1 MAEMDLKELREGF
14 GFGGEGLTL
23 KKNVFGG
30 YRKKEVDELI
40 QRLEQNCRSMQLAF
54 EEKNSTFT
62 QGLST
67 ARQEVQELTQTIEE
81 LQEVIRKKDGL
92 LAECKAEIAELKDV
106 RNSLAAQ
113 LDEVK
118 HIRNDETLL
127 KENLCLQQQI
137 EENRRDMEVLRSE
150 ILRRDESIIRNQQ
163 EIQRLSDKS
172 QADLNLAYRT
182 LDFRMDKIRSL
193 ISDFNDV
200 AAEMDKFIEGK
211 LEEIARGADR

>member
-14 GFGGEGLTL
+14 GFVDERLTL
-23 KKNVFGG
+23 KKNFLRG

-54 EEKNSTFT
+54 EEKNSTFAK
-62 QGLST
+62 GLSS
-67 ARQEVQELTQTIEE
+67 ARQEVQALTKTVEE
-81 LQEVIRKKDGL
+81 LKEVIRGKDSL
-92 LAECKAEIAELKDV
+92 LAEYKAEIEELKDV
-106 RNSLAAQ
+106 RDSLAAQ
-113 LDEVK
+113 LDEVE
-118 HIRNDETLL
+118 HMRNDETLL

-137 EENRRDMEVLRSE
+137 DENRREMEALRSE
-150 ILRRDESIIRNQQ
+150 ILRRDECIIRNQQ

-200 AAEMDKFIEGK
+200 VAEMDRFIEAK
-211 LEEIARGADR
+211 LEEIASGAGR

>member
-14 GFGGEGLTL
+14 GFVDERLTL
-23 KKNVFGG
+23 KKNFLRG

-54 EEKNSTFT
+54 EEKNSTFAK
-62 QGLST
+62 GLSS
-67 ARQEVQELTQTIEE
+67 ARQEVQALTKTVEE
-81 LQEVIRKKDGL
+81 LKEVIRGKDSL
-92 LAECKAEIAELKDV
+92 LAEYNAEIEELKDV
-106 RNSLAAQ
+106 RDSLAAQ
-113 LDEVK
+113 LDEVE

-137 EENRRDMEVLRSE
+137 DENRREMEALRSE
-150 ILRRDESIIRNQQ
+150 ILRRDECIIRNQQ

-200 AAEMDKFIEGK
+200 VAEMDRFIEAK
-211 LEEIARGADR
+211 LEEIASGAGR